1 MTLSRL
7 HQAEELAE
15 RFHEHI
21 KERLDGNDTA
31 LTFLKI
37 WPFAVRLGFNRL
49 LVEARYHGLGVELD
63 EYVTII
69 RILSRGDSAL
79 ALSLHLHNIALKMV
93 AELSKNDQ
101 KFPFRTIMDENK
113 ILALARSEAGR
124 DYRYNFATE
133 ITALQSEHVLS
144 GQKDFCTL
152 AGIADYYVVFAQT
165 NRDQPDLSAVQ
176 VCVIDGKDPSIEV
189 IRSNGLNAMMRSSTY
204 SVRFHHYRLSSFE
217 LAGEPGDIAALPNP
231 DSLTLGICAVNLG
244 IIDAALADFKETITS
259 LSPEQTQNSEIL
271 RWLGQ
276 MDLMLR
282 GAELLLQESLS
293 CRPQTNSESGICVR
307 RAKAACDLLASEV
320 TEGVLRF
327 LGSEGIMS
335 KHGFIDYRNNA
346 LAGQAMP
353 PSLHK
358 CLMALGS
365 HMLHVSRSTIPSR
378 R

>member
-1 MTLSRL
+1 MTLNRV
-7 HQAEELAE
+7 HQAEELAD
-15 RFHEHI
+15 RFHEYS
-21 KERLDGNDTA
+21 KDRLDGNDTA
-31 LTFLKI
+31 FTFLKI

-49 LVEARYHGLGVELD
+49 LVEARYHGLGAKLD

-79 ALSLHLHNIALKMV
+79 ALSLHLHNIALKMI
-93 AELSKNDQ
+93 AELSKNER

-113 ILALARSEAGR
+113 IVALARSEAGR

-133 ITALQSEHVLS
+133 IISLQSEPVLS

-152 AGIADYYVVFAQT
+152 AGVADYYVVFAQT
-165 NRDQPDLSAVQ
+165 NRDQPDLSTVQ
-176 VCVIDGKDPSIEV
+176 VCVIDAKDPSIEV
-189 IRSNGLNAMMRSSTY
+189 IRANGLNAMMRSSTY

-244 IIDAALADFKETITS
+244 IVDAALADFKQTITR
-259 LSPEQTQNSEIL
+259 LPPEQTQNSEIS

-276 MDLMLR
+276 IDVMLR
-282 GAELLLQESLS
+282 GTELLLQESLS
-293 CRPQTNSESGICVR
+293 CRPEMSPESGICVR
-307 RAKAACDLLASEV
+307 RAKAACDLLASQV

-335 KHGFIDYRNNA
+335 KHAFIVYRNNA

-358 CLMALGS
+358 CLMALGAQR
-365 HMLHVSRSTIPSR
+365 LHINRSPVPSGK
-378 R
+378 